1 MARPFEAIFVQAL
14 YKRSVGKIS
23 IRALCTKRS
32 PKKLSVQ
39 DLLDHQNEHCATTRA
54 IWHAQS
60 ADRVVRAI
68 WKWAP
73 RHNESDLT
81 GPKCREG
88 CASDFKI
95 STAHSDSKL
104 TGPKWREGCASH
116 LKMSTAPRERSDTHK
131 AMKGLREH
139 IIEKSKA
146 TFYPGLTMSTKY
158 CACHTKWARRI
169 QSAAPATQNHHH
181 VRNQIRQRF
190 HKIFDRLKCRPSS
203 PNTAHATKNST
214 SQFEQ
219 RTEKCHA
226 CCADEKVSDVL
237 RLSRQTMFQTSKCP
251 ESATPAT
258 QNGHS
263 SKNGDDALVKRG
275 LRKRGLRDPVCA
287 RMRSRNAHGHLAREL
302 LCCKGHRIAGDHLE
316 WTPGL
321 NTYRENPAVGPH
333 CWGIE

>member
-1 MARPFEAIFVQAL
+1 MSTTPQWERSDRPKVPRGMRERFQNKHRATAIANWQ
-14 YKRSVGKIS
+14 
-23 IRALCTKRS
+23 
-32 PKKLSVQ
+32 
-39 DLLDHQNEHCATTRA
+39 
-54 IWHAQS
+54 AQS
-60 ADRVVRAI
+60 DERVARAI

-73 RHNESDLT
+73 PHGSDPT
-81 GPKCREG
+81 RTKRWKG
-88 CASDFKI
+88 CAST
-95 STAHSDSKL
+95 S
-104 TGPKWREGCASH
+104 
-116 LKMSTAPRERSDTHK
+116 LKSQKRLFTQVSQC
-131 AMKGLREH
+131 L
-139 IIEKSKA
+139 
-146 TFYPGLTMSTKY
+146 
-158 CACHTKWARRI
+158 
-169 QSAAPATQNHHH
+169 QSIAPATQNGPDASKVLRLPH
-181 VRNQIRQRF
+181 RIIIMSEI
-190 HKIFDRLKCRPSS
+190 KFDNGFTKFSTDLKCRPSS

-263 SKNGDDALVKRG
+263 SKNGDDALVKRD

-287 RMRSRNAHGHLAREL
+287 RMRGRNAHGHLAREL

-333 CWGIE
+333 CLGNWINVCRSIRIYMDSYVFAK